1 MNEIPKHVMPR
12 IQKEML
18 EAAGLANEIS
28 KFVMDANPSVGR
40 GILASSMSLV
50 MLSKNSPAEIGID
63 QLVDLVRATYELIN
77 DSESEGEHV
86 H

>member
-1 MNEIPKHVMPR
+1 MNEVPKHMMPA

-18 EAAGLANEIS
+18 EAAGLANKIS

-50 MLSKNSPAEIGID
+50 MLSKNSPAEIGVD

>member
-1 MNEIPKHVMPR
+1 MNEVPKHMMPA

-40 GILASSMSLV
+40 GILASVMSLV
-50 MLSKNSPAEIGID
+50 MLSKNSPANLGVD
-63 QLVDLVRATYELIN
+63 QLVDLVRATYELLE
-77 DSESEGEHV
+77 DSEKEGEHV